1 MKHATISI
9 ANNYTPLRK
18 AFAALLENLG
28 HKVLIQA
35 ENGKELLQKLKS
47 ATCLPDVC
55 IMDLHMPVMDGF
67 LLAKNIKEQY
77 PQMKVIVF
85 SMTGSK
91 EEVERVLTCGADKF
105 IYKGDYEKLQEVL
118 LSYSLI

>member
-1 MKHATISI
+1 MKHVTISI
-9 ANNYTPLRK
+9 ANNHTPLRK

-35 ENGKELLQKLKS
+35 ENGKELLYQLKS
-47 ATCLPDVC
+47 AACLPDVC

-77 PQMKVIVF
+77 PQIKVVAF

-91 EEVERVLTCGADKF
+91 EEVERVLTCGADSF
-105 IYKGDYEKLQEVL
+105 IYKGEYEQLKEVL
-118 LSYSLI
+118 LSYS